1 MISPISSFSSSSPTT
16 LHPRINST
24 TSTSSHVFNF
34 NSSCNKVED
43 EEGEEE
49 IHDLEIQ
56 SYNGSSKKKKKKRK
70 RSDDSNNNHNN
81 SRRNLVFQPDDIIS
95 SPHIVNYTLTSITTH
110 SGSMEGVFVQF
121 DLNSFDKRRKMREI
135 HFLISLFFTFSLI
148 GSLHFILQLRSNF
161 VQ

>member
-1 MISPISSFSSSSPTT
+1 MISPLSSISSSSPTT

-24 TSTSSHVFNF
+24 TSSTSSHVFNF
-34 NSSCNKVED
+34 NSSSSNKVE
-43 EEGEEE
+43 EEGDEE

-81 SRRNLVFQPDDIIS
+81 SSTRNLVFQPDDIIS

-110 SGSMEGVFVQF
+110 SGSMEGVC
-121 DLNSFDKRRKMREI
+121 
-135 HFLISLFFTFSLI
+135 LI
-148 GSLHFILQLRSNF
+148 
-161 VQ
+161 